1 MSKVLIKTERNFG
14 DLLVRMKNKYV
25 GTGDKNAS
33 SATIVTE
40 QGQVSNFI
48 GRFGGI
54 NKVIEDYTPSEVL
67 SSLAIALVKAKDI
80 PNTSIHDDAVIN
92 QNNSSIAKVNDT
104 TYTITADFSKLKSFV
119 STDPSQL
126 GEHQW
131 LAIDIATG
139 ESTIKGLTFDGQV
152 LGDQDV
158 ADATAC
164 GLGAGHMVLWMK
176 LEQGSRTILLGND
189 NKVTSV
195 RLNVVKATM
204 EG

>member
-1 MSKVLIKTERNFG
+1 M
-14 DLLVRMKNKYV
+14 
-25 GTGDKNAS
+25 
-33 SATIVTE
+33 
-40 QGQVSNFI
+40 
-48 GRFGGI
+48 
-54 NKVIEDYTPSEVL
+54 
-67 SSLAIALVKAKDI
+67 VKAKDI

-92 QNNSSIAKVNDT
+92 QNNSSIAKDSDSV
-104 TYTITADFSKLKSFV
+104 YTITADFSKLKSFA
-119 STDPSQL
+119 STDPSQP

-139 ESTIKGLTFDGQV
+139 ESTVKGLTFDGYV

-164 GLGAGHMVLWMK
+164 GLGAGHMVFWMK
-176 LEQGSRTILLGND
+176 LEQGSRTILLGNG

-195 RLNVVKATM
+195 RLNVVKATV

>member
-1 MSKVLIKTERNFG
+1 MSKVLVKTERNFG
-14 DLLVRMKNKYV
+14 DMLVRMKNKYV
-25 GTGDKNAS
+25 GTGEKNKS
-33 SATIVTE
+33 FTTIVTE
-40 QGQVSNFI
+40 KGQFSDFVS
-48 GRFGGI
+48 RFGGV
-54 NKVIEDYTPSEVL
+54 NKVSEDYAPSEVL
-67 SSLAIALVKAKDI
+67 KSLAIALVKAKDI
-80 PNTSIHDDAVIN
+80 PNTPIHDDAVIN
-92 QNNSSIAKVNDT
+92 QNNSSITKVSDSV
-104 TYTITADFSKLKSFV
+104 YTISADFSKLKSFV
-119 STDPSQL
+119 STDPSQP

-164 GLGAGHMVLWMK
+164 GLGAGHMVFWMK

-195 RLNVVKATM
+195 RLNVVNTTV

>member
-1 MSKVLIKTERNFG
+1 MSKVLVKTERNFG
-14 DLLVRMKNKYV
+14 DMLVRMKNKYV
-25 GTGDKNAS
+25 GTGEKNKS
-33 SATIVTE
+33 FATIVTE
-40 QGQVSNFI
+40 EGQFSDFMS
-48 GRFGGI
+48 RFGGA
-54 NKVIEDYTPSEVL
+54 NKVSEDYAPSEVL
-67 SSLAIALVKAKDI
+67 ESLAIALVKAKDI

-92 QNNSSIAKVNDT
+92 QNNSSIEKVSDSV
-104 TYTITADFSKLKSFV
+104 YTISADFSKLKSFI
-119 STDPSQL
+119 STDPSQI

-139 ESTIKGLTFDGQV
+139 ESTIKGLTFDGKV

-164 GLGAGHMVLWMK
+164 GLGSGHIVLWMK

-195 RLNVVKATM
+195 RLNVVNTTV